1 MMFVVVLHVL
11 IQNLQMIHSFV
22 YKEVK

>member
-1 MMFVVVLHVL
+1 MFVVVLHVL